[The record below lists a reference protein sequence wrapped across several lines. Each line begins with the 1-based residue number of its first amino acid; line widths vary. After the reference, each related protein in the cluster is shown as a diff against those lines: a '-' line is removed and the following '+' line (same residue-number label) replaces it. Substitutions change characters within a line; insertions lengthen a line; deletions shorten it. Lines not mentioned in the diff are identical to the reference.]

1 MSPDLLS
8 VIVRSAGF
16 VFLFQTA
23 GAALFAALFASRLTA
38 SAGNVR
44 RLAIGSAWAG
54 IFFVGAHLWLDAARM
69 SGEFAGMLDSSMLR
83 LALSSSSAAAQ
94 AMQMAGLL
102 VIASGSVSTRYG
114 KVFGVLGALLAV
126 SGFILTGHTS
136 VHPWRVVLAPLLML
150 HLLIVAFWFGSLLPL
165 WIVSQRE
172 PIALAATVLE
182 KFSRLAT
189 WLVPLIALAGLIM
202 AGIIARGVPPL
213 AEPYGALLL
222 TKLVAFA
229 VLMGFAALNKWRLV
243 PAMEVAQAQSL
254 PALRRSMLA
263 EFCLIVGVLAVT
275 ATMTTFFSP
284 EAQATQ

>member
-8 VIVRSAGF
+8 VIIRSAGF
-16 VFLFQTA
+16 VLLFQAA
-23 GAALFAALFASRLTA
+23 GAALFIALFTSRLAA
-38 SAGNVR
+38 SVGIIR

-54 IFFVGAHLWLDAARM
+54 VVLAGVHLWLDAARM
-69 SGEFAGMLDSSMLR
+69 SGEFAGMLDPSMLR
-83 LALSSSSAAAQ
+83 LALNSSSAAAQ

-102 VIASGSVSTRYG
+102 VIASGSVSARYS
-114 KVFGVLGALLAV
+114 KVFGVLGALFAV

-136 VHPWRVVLAPLLML
+136 VHPWRVVLAPLLVL

-165 WIVSQRE
+165 WIVSKGE
-172 PIALAATVLE
+172 PIALAATVLD

-222 TKLVAFA
+222 TKVVAFA
-229 VLMGFAALNKWRLV
+229 ALMGFAALNKWRLV
-243 PAMEVAQAQSL
+243 PAMEVAPAQSL

-284 EAQATQ
+284 EAQAMP

>member
-8 VIVRSAGF
+8 VIIRSAGF
-16 VFLFQTA
+16 VLLFQAA
-23 GAALFAALFASRLTA
+23 GAALFIALFTSRLAA
-38 SAGNVR
+38 SVGIIR

-54 IFFVGAHLWLDAARM
+54 VVLAGVHLWLDAARM
-69 SGEFAGMLDSSMLR
+69 SGEFAGMLDPSMLR
-83 LALSSSSAAAQ
+83 LALNSSSAAAQ

-102 VIASGSVSTRYG
+102 VIASGSVSARYS
-114 KVFGVLGALLAV
+114 KVFGVLGALFAV

-136 VHPWRVVLAPLLML
+136 VHPWRVVLAPLLVL

-165 WIVSQRE
+165 WIVSKGE
-172 PIALAATVLE
+172 PIALAATVLD

-222 TKLVAFA
+222 TKLVAFVA
-229 VLMGFAALNKWRLV
+229 LMVFAALNKWRLV
-243 PAMEVAQAQSL
+243 PAMEVAPAQSL

-275 ATMTTFFSP
+275 ATMTTFYSP
-284 EAQATQ
+284 EAQAMP

>member
-8 VIVRSAGF
+8 VIIRSAGF
-16 VFLFQTA
+16 VLLFQAA
-23 GAALFAALFASRLTA
+23 GAALFIALFTSRLVA
-38 SAGNVR
+38 SVGIIR

-54 IFFVGAHLWLDAARM
+54 VVFVGVHLWLDAARM
-69 SGEFAGMLDSSMLR
+69 SGEFAGMLDPSMLR
-83 LALSSSSAAAQ
+83 LALNSSSASAQ

-114 KVFGVLGALLAV
+114 KVFSVLGALLAV

-165 WIVSQRE
+165 WIVSRRE

-202 AGIIARGVPPL
+202 AGVIARGVPPL

-229 VLMGFAALNKWRLV
+229 ALMGFAALNKWRLV
-243 PAMEVAQAQSL
+243 PAM
-254 PALRRSMLA
+254 
-263 EFCLIVGVLAVT
+263 
-275 ATMTTFFSP
+275 
-284 EAQATQ
+284 

>member
-8 VIVRSAGF
+8 VIIRSAGF
-16 VFLFQTA
+16 VLLFQAA
-23 GAALFAALFASRLTA
+23 GAALFIALFTSRLAA
-38 SAGNVR
+38 SVGIIR

-54 IFFVGAHLWLDAARM
+54 VVLAGVHLWLDAARM
-69 SGEFAGMLDSSMLR
+69 SGEFAGMLDPSMLR
-83 LALSSSSAAAQ
+83 LALNSSSAAAQ

-102 VIASGSVSTRYG
+102 VIASGSVSARYS
-114 KVFGVLGALLAV
+114 KVFGVLGALFAV

-136 VHPWRVVLAPLLML
+136 VHPWRVVLAPLLVL

-165 WIVSQRE
+165 WIVSKGE
-172 PIALAATVLE
+172 PIALAATVLD

-222 TKLVAFA
+222 TKLVAFVA
-229 VLMGFAALNKWRLV
+229 LMGFAALNKWRLV
-243 PAMEVAQAQSL
+243 PAMEVAPAQSL

-275 ATMTTFFSP
+275 ATMTTFYSP
-284 EAQATQ
+284 EAQAMP